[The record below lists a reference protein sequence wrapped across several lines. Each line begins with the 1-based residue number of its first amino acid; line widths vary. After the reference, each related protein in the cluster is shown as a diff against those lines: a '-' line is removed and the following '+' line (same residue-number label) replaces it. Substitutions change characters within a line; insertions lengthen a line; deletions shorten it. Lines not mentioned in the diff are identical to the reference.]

1 MESQNII
8 EQQYNILQPNIDE
21 PQNIIEQ
28 QQQQQQQKPTR
39 YSQNRDEILSY
50 QKQKYRDEREARLAY
65 QKDYNNQKRDELK
78 DYNSKYYEQNKA
90 KILAKSK
97 ENVVCCCGKTVSSGH
112 MNSHLKTKLHL
123 KKLALN
129 K

>member
-1 MESQNII
+1 MEPQNII
-8 EQQYNILQPNIDE
+8 EQQYNIVLPNIDE
-21 PQNIIEQ
+21 PQHIIEK
-28 QQQQQQQKPTR
+28 QQQKPTR
-39 YSQNRDEILSY
+39 YSQNRDEILYY

-123 KKLALN
+123 KKLALVDDN